1 MQARARDGDGG
12 HRAAPLVCVLSWCAA
27 KVPTPTRP
35 VNDASIW
42 QMDDVALRYLLLGL
56 RLGRHVPGFVASYSG
71 PDELSEAV
79 DGEPLTPPAELHNE
93 AMQLAGIAAELPRE
107 TAVQRRRA
115 SWLAA
120 QVGAMGALA
129 RRVGGE
135 EIGYVDLVEE
145 LYDIELQLEPDAT
158 FETARRMLDSALPGG
173 EPLRQRL
180 AAHEATALL
189 PPQRVLGMAAELS
202 ARLRMRTR
210 AQLWLPER
218 ESLRF
223 EAAHEVPWT
232 LDARYLG
239 GGSSVIRINLDRPIS
254 LAALVEIAA
263 HEGYPGHH
271 AEASV
276 RDEVLV
282 SAGCAELAL
291 VATLSPQALISEGM
305 AVVAR
310 EVILTDQ
317 EHALELRRI
326 TRSLDQRLDVEVEL
340 MVQRA
345 RRLLSPALG
354 NAAVA
359 LQRDGEPLRQV
370 RSYLAEVALVGDDR
384 LDEAISR
391 LADPILGTEPF
402 THIEGRRLVSEW
414 LEVHGQTH
422 GYARLMAEQQTPATL
437 RSELR
442 PL

>member
-1 MQARARDGDGG
+1 
-12 HRAAPLVCVLSWCAA
+12 
-27 KVPTPTRP
+27 
-35 VNDASIW
+35 
-42 QMDDVALRYLLLGL
+42 MDDVALRYLLLGL
-56 RLGRHVPGFVASYSG
+56 RLGRHVPAFVASYFG

-79 DGEPLTPPAELHNE
+79 AGEPLTPAEELHNE
-93 AMQLAGIAAELPRE
+93 AMQLAGIAAELPGE
-107 TAVQRRRA
+107 TGAQRRRA
-115 SWLAA
+115 SWLGA

-145 LYDIELQLEPDAT
+145 LYDVELQLEPDTT
-158 FETARRMLDSALPGG
+158 FEAARRMLDSALPGG

-180 AAHEATALL
+180 AAHEAATLL
-189 PPQRVLGMAAELS
+189 PPERVLAMAAELS

-223 EAAHEVPWT
+223 EAARDVPWT
-232 LDARYLG
+232 RDARYLG
-239 GGSSVIRINLDRPIS
+239 GGTSVIRINLDRGVS
-254 LAALVEIAA
+254 LAALVELAA

-271 AEASV
+271 AEAAA

-282 SAGCAELAL
+282 SAGHSELGL
-291 VATLSPQALISEGM
+291 MATLSPQALVSEGL
-305 AVVAR
+305 AGIAR
-310 EVILTDQ
+310 EVVMSDQ
-317 EHALELRRI
+317 ELALELRQI
-326 TRSLDQRLDVEVEL
+326 TRSLDQRVDVEAEL

-370 RSYLAEVALVGDDR
+370 RSYLADVALVGDDR
-384 LDEAISR
+384 LDDTLSR

-422 GYARLMAEQQTPATL
+422 GFARLMAEQQTPSSL
-437 RSELR
+437 RSELQTK
-442 PL
+442 

>member
-1 MQARARDGDGG
+1 
-12 HRAAPLVCVLSWCAA
+12 
-27 KVPTPTRP
+27 
-35 VNDASIW
+35 
-42 QMDDVALRYLLLGL
+42 MDDVALRYLLLGL
-56 RLGRHVPGFVASYSG
+56 RLGRHVPGMVASYTG
-71 PDELSEAV
+71 PGELSEAV
-79 DGEPLTPPAELHNE
+79 DGEPLTPAAELHTE

-107 TAVQRRRA
+107 TAAQRRRS
-115 SWLAA
+115 SWLVA

-145 LYDIELQLEPDAT
+145 LYDVELQLEPDAT
-158 FETARRMLDSALPGG
+158 FETARRMLDAALPGS

-180 AAHEATALL
+180 AAHEASTLL
-189 PPQRVLGMAAELS
+189 PPERVLAMASELS

-223 EAAHEVPWT
+223 EAAYEVPWAV
-232 LDARYLG
+232 DARYLG
-239 GGSSVIRINLDRPIS
+239 GGSSVIRVNLDRAVS
-254 LAALVEIAA
+254 LAGLVDLAA

-282 SAGCAELAL
+282 SAGHAELGL
-291 VATLSPQALISEGM
+291 KATLSPQALVSGGM
-305 AVVAR
+305 AGIAR
-310 EVILTDQ
+310 EVVMSDQ
-317 EHALELRRI
+317 ELALELRQI
-326 TRSLDQRLDVEVEL
+326 TRSLDQRLDVEAEL

-359 LQRDGEPLRQV
+359 LHRDGVPLRRV

-402 THIEGRRLVSEW
+402 THIEGRRLISEW

-422 GYARLMAEQQTPATL
+422 GFARLMAEQQTPGTL

-442 PL
+442 LES

>member
-1 MQARARDGDGG
+1 ME
-12 HRAAPLVCVLSWCAA
+12 
-27 KVPTPTRP
+27 
-35 VNDASIW
+35 
-42 QMDDVALRYLLLGL
+42 DVALRYLLLGL
-56 RLGRHVPGFVASYSG
+56 RLGRHAPGFVAWYTG

-79 DGEPLTPPAELHNE
+79 DGEPLTPAAELHDE
-93 AMQLAGIAAELPRE
+93 AMQLAGIAADLPRE
-107 TAVQRRRA
+107 TAAQRRRA
-115 SWLAA
+115 SWLVA

-145 LYDIELQLEPDAT
+145 LYDVEVQLEPDAT
-158 FETARRMLDSALPGG
+158 FEAARRMLDSALPGG

-180 AAHEATALL
+180 AAHEATMLL
-189 PPQRVLGMAAELS
+189 PPERVLALAAELS

-223 EAAHEVPWT
+223 EAAREVPWT

-239 GGSSVIRINLDRPIS
+239 GGSSVIRINLDRVVS
-254 LAALVEIAA
+254 LAMLVELAA

-271 AEASV
+271 AEAAV

-282 SAGCAELAL
+282 TAGHAELGL
-291 VATLSPQALISEGM
+291 MATLSPQELVSEGM
-305 AVVAR
+305 AGIAR
-310 EVILTDQ
+310 EVVMSDQ
-317 EHALELRRI
+317 ELALELSQV
-326 TRSLDQRLDVEVEL
+326 TRSLERRLDVDAEL

-359 LQRDGEPLRQV
+359 LQRDGEPLSQV

-384 LDEAISR
+384 LDDTISR

-402 THIEGRRLVSEW
+402 VHIEGRRLVSEW

-422 GYARLMAEQQTPATL
+422 GFARLMAEQQTPRTL
-437 RSELR
+437 RSGLQGS
-442 PL
+442 

>member
-1 MQARARDGDGG
+1 
-12 HRAAPLVCVLSWCAA
+12 
-27 KVPTPTRP
+27 
-35 VNDASIW
+35 
-42 QMDDVALRYLLLGL
+42 MDDVALRYLLLGL
-56 RLGRHVPGFVASYSG
+56 RLGRHVPGYVASYSG
-71 PDELSEAV
+71 PAELSEAV
-79 DGEPLTPPAELHNE
+79 DGEPLTPAAELHNE

-107 TAVQRRRA
+107 TGAQRRRA

-145 LYDIELQLEPDAT
+145 LYDVELQLEPDAT

-180 AAHEATALL
+180 AAHEATTLL
-189 PPQRVLGMAAELS
+189 PPQRVLAMASELS

-223 EAAHEVPWT
+223 EAAHGVPAQGVPWT
-232 LDARYLG
+232 YDARYLG
-239 GGSSVIRINLDRPIS
+239 GGSSVIRINLDRPVS
-254 LAALVEIAA
+254 LAALVELAA

-271 AEASV
+271 AEVSV
-276 RDEVLV
+276 RDDVLV
-282 SAGCAELAL
+282 SAGHTELKL
-291 VATLSPQALISEGM
+291 VATLSPQALVSEGM
-305 AVVAR
+305 AGVAR
-310 EVILTDQ
+310 EVVMSDQ
-317 EHALELRRI
+317 ELALELRQV
-326 TRSLDQRLDVEVEL
+326 TRSLHQRLDVEAEL

-359 LQRDGEPLRQV
+359 LQRDGEPLHQV

-402 THIEGRRLVSEW
+402 THTEGRRLVSEW

-422 GYARLMAEQQTPATL
+422 GFARLMAEQQTPGLL

-442 PL
+442 TS

>member
-1 MQARARDGDGG
+1 
-12 HRAAPLVCVLSWCAA
+12 
-27 KVPTPTRP
+27 
-35 VNDASIW
+35 
-42 QMDDVALRYLLLGL
+42 MDDVALRYLLLGL
-56 RLGRHVPGFVASYSG
+56 RLGRHVPGFVASYAG
-71 PDELSEAV
+71 PYELSEAV
-79 DGEPLTPPAELHNE
+79 DGEPLTPAAELHDE
-93 AMQLAGIAAELPRE
+93 AMQLAGLAADLPRE
-107 TAVQRRRA
+107 TGAQRRRS
-115 SWLAA
+115 SWLGA

-145 LYDIELQLEPDAT
+145 LYDVELQLEPDAT
-158 FETARRMLDSALPGG
+158 FEAARRMLDSALPVSG

-180 AAHEATALL
+180 ATHEATMLL
-189 PPQRVLGMAAELS
+189 PPERVLAMAAELS

-223 EAAHEVPWT
+223 EAARQVPWT

-239 GGSSVIRINLDRPIS
+239 GGSSVIRINLDRAVS

-276 RDEVLV
+276 RDEVMV
-282 SAGCAELAL
+282 SAGHAELAL
-291 VATLSPQALISEGM
+291 TATLSPQALVSDGM
-305 AVVAR
+305 AGIAR
-310 EVILTDQ
+310 EVVMSDEEL
-317 EHALELRRI
+317 ALELRQI
-326 TRSLDQRLDVEVEL
+326 TRSLDQRLDVEAEL

-359 LQRDGEPLRQV
+359 LQRDGVPLHQV
-370 RSYLAEVALVGDDR
+370 RSYLAEVPLVGDDR
-384 LDEAISR
+384 LDETISR

-422 GYARLMAEQQTPATL
+422 GFARLMTEQQTPGTL

>member
-1 MQARARDGDGG
+1 
-12 HRAAPLVCVLSWCAA
+12 
-27 KVPTPTRP
+27 
-35 VNDASIW
+35 
-42 QMDDVALRYLLLGL
+42 MDDIALRYLLLGL

-71 PDELSEAV
+71 PAELSEAV
-79 DGEPLTPPAELHNE
+79 DGEPLTPAAELHDE
-93 AMQLAGIAAELPRE
+93 AMQLAGIAAELLRE
-107 TAVQRRRA
+107 TAAQRRRA
-115 SWLAA
+115 SWLVA

-135 EIGYVDLVEE
+135 DIGYVDLVEE
-145 LYDIELQLEPDAT
+145 LYDVEVQLEPDAT
-158 FETARRMLDSALPGG
+158 FDTARRMLDAALPGG

-180 AAHEATALL
+180 AAHEATTLL
-189 PPQRVLGMAAELS
+189 PPERVLAMASELS

-223 EAAHEVPWT
+223 EAGQGVPWT
-232 LDARYLG
+232 YDARYLG
-239 GGSSVIRINLDRPIS
+239 GGSSVVRINLDRPVS
-254 LAALVEIAA
+254 LAALVELAA

-276 RDEVLV
+276 RDDVLV
-282 SAGCAELAL
+282 SAGNTELKL
-291 VATLSPQALISEGM
+291 VATLSPQALVSEGM
-305 AVVAR
+305 AGVAR
-310 EVILTDQ
+310 EVVMSDQ
-317 EHALELRRI
+317 ELALELRQV
-326 TRSLDQRLDVEVEL
+326 TRSLDQRLDVEAEM

-359 LQRDGEPLRQV
+359 LQRDGEPLDQV

-422 GYARLMAEQQTPATL
+422 GFARLMAEQQTPGLL

-442 PL
+442 TS